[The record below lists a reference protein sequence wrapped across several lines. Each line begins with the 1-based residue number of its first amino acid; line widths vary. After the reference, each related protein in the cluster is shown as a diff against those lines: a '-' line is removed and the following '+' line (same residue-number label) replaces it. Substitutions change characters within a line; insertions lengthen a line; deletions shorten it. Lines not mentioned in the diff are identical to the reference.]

1 MQVKAVFF
9 ALCFGEDALS
19 QANAETFVACFYET
33 ETRVREETDE
43 TYEVAVPLP
52 MEKVYAQLSVWRG
65 RAVTAEER
73 SNAVKIYSM
82 VMGSAGSGTY
92 NGAYEPGGNA
102 PMELEASMFTDP
114 ATKNSADLAIYA
126 ANAWNSGWG
135 YVWGTFGQVLTPELL
150 QYKISQ
156 YPEGVGDEADFIRS
170 HWLNRRTTDCV
181 GLIKGYGWLNTV
193 TMEIQYGSNGMPDV
207 GADGM
212 YYNAGHKGSIETMP
226 NTPGLAVWKSGH
238 IGVYIG
244 NGEVI
249 EAMDT
254 RYGVVKTKLQGRGWT
269 HWLEVPGI
277 KYD

>member
-1 MQVKAVFF
+1 
-9 ALCFGEDALS
+9 
-19 QANAETFVACFYET
+19 
-33 ETRVREETDE
+33 
-43 TYEVAVPLP
+43 
-52 MEKVYAQLSVWRG
+52 
-65 RAVTAEER
+65 
-73 SNAVKIYSM
+73 
-82 VMGSAGSGTY
+82 
-92 NGAYEPGGNA
+92 
-102 PMELEASMFTDP
+102 MFTDP
-114 ATKNSADLAIYA
+114 ATKNGTDLAIYT

-156 YPEGVGDEADFIRS
+156 YPEGVGDEANFIRS

-181 GLIKGYGWLNTV
+181 GLIKGYGWLNAE

-212 YYNAGHKGSIETMP
+212 YYNAGRKGSIETMP
-226 NTPGLAVWKSGH
+226 DTPGLAVWKSGH

-277 KYD
+277 KYDKGGTEIGK